1 MLSPIIYT
9 LISIFI
15 ISLISL
21 IGVFTLSIK
30 KEFLNKILILF
41 VSFSVGALL
50 GDSFI
55 HLLPEAYET
64 LSSVQ
69 AAVFLLLGILIFFIL
84 EKYIHWT
91 HCHEQ
96 TSKTHP
102 HTFAYINL
110 VGDGLHN
117 FIDGMIIASSFLVS
131 IPLGIATSLAVILHE
146 IPQEI
151 GDFGILIYSG
161 IKPKK
166 AMFYNFVSSLFAFI
180 GAFIVFFIGN
190 LISSFS
196 KILIPITAGGF
207 LYLALSDLTPE
218 LHKHTEIKH
227 SLMQIISILLGIGIM
242 FLLLLIE

>member
-1 MLSPIIYT
+1 MNLQTLYAILSVI
-9 LISIFI
+9 I

-30 KEFLNKILILF
+30 KEYLNKILILF

-55 HLLPEAYET
+55 HLLPEAYKT
-64 LSSVQ
+64 LSSLQV
-69 AAVFLLLGILIFFIL
+69 AVFLLLGILLFFIL

-96 TSKTHP
+96 ISKNHIHP
-102 HTFAYINL
+102 FAYINF

-131 IPLGIATSLAVILHE
+131 IPLGIATSIAVILHE

-166 AMFYNFVSSLFAFI
+166 ALFFNFLSGLTSLI
-180 GAFIVFFIGN
+180 GAALVLIIGAAN
-190 LISSFS
+190 ETFS
-196 KILIPITAGGF
+196 QILVPITAGGF

-218 LHKHTEIKH
+218 LHKHTEIKN
-227 SLMQIISILLGIGIM
+227 SLLQIVSILLGIGVM
-242 FLLLLIE
+242 FLLLLVE